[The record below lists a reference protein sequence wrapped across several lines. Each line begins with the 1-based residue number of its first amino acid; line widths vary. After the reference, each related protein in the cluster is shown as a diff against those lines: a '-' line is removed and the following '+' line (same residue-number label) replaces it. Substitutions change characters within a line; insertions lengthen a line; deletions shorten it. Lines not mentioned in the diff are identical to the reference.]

1 MSKWVL
7 LLSSALLVLSG
18 MPLAAGT
25 AARPAPSTTS
35 SLNDYG
41 RRFDE
46 LRSGRGPAGEALG
59 ESERLARMFDLLWEY
74 QLHLEPS
81 EATQFGYPGLN
92 DRWHDLSEE
101 ALARRKAMLPRIL
114 AAADSIRRA
123 RLGAQEKVDYDLLR
137 STLRDQIDGSR
148 FPSEYLA
155 IGPLDGLQQDVPQ
168 ILTWMPAATP
178 ADYNDI
184 LARLRGIPTLID
196 QTIALLRKG
205 LRAGVTPP
213 RITMRDVPDQV
224 ASLMPDDLDK
234 ADLLL
239 PFRKFPA
246 GFPDAER
253 RRLMDDS
260 ARVYR
265 SEVVPS
271 LGKLH
276 RFLIEVYIPGCRETV
291 GMNSLPDGKAWYAY
305 EVRHHT
311 TTDLTPQEIH
321 EIGRREVAR
330 IHKEMDALIART
342 SFKGTS
348 PEFLTYLRTNPNF
361 YFKSP
366 EDLVRAYRDL
376 AKRVDPELMKLFGRL
391 PRQTYGVAPIPAYAG
406 KSQTS
411 AYYEPGS
418 PEARR
423 PGYYYVNTYDLKS
436 RPMWE
441 MVALTL
447 HEAVPGHH
455 LQAALT
461 QELRIPPWRKYQL
474 NTAFLEGWALYA
486 ESLGDEMGLYEDPY
500 AKFGQLSYEMWR
512 AVRLVVDTG
521 IHSMGWSREQA
532 IAYCKEN
539 GFKADHDIVVEVD
552 RYLVWPGQALAY
564 KIGQMKIRALRTY
577 AEQQLGPS
585 FDIRAFHDEV
595 LDHGIVPL
603 GVLETNIRSWVE
615 SRRLEAA
622 GKQSLAPGQ

>member
-7 LLSSALLVLSG
+7 LLWSALFLAGLS
-18 MPLAAGT
+18 
-25 AARPAPSTTS
+25 RPAVAAPQAAPFF
-35 SLNDYG
+35 DEYG

-46 LRSGRGPAGEALG
+46 LRAGLGPAGEKLG
-59 ESERLARMFDLLWEY
+59 ESERLARMFDLLWDY
-74 QLHLEPS
+74 QLHLEPNK
-81 EATQFGYPGLN
+81 ATQFGYPGLN
-92 DRWHDLSEE
+92 DRWQDLSEE

-114 AAADSIRRA
+114 AAADSIQRA
-123 RLGAQEKVDYDLLR
+123 RLGAQEQVDYDLLR
-137 STLRDQIDGSR
+137 SALLDQIDGAR

-168 ILTWMPAATP
+168 YLTWMPAATP
-178 ADYNDI
+178 ADYDDI
-184 LARLRGIPTLID
+184 LARLRGIPALID
-196 QTIALLRKG
+196 QTIVLLRKG

-224 ASLMPDDLDK
+224 ASLMPDDLGK

-239 PFRKFPA
+239 AFRKFPA
-246 GFPDAER
+246 GFPESER

-260 ARVYR
+260 ARVYHR
-265 SEVVPS
+265 EVVPS
-271 LGKLH
+271 LRKLH
-276 RFLIEVYIPGCRETV
+276 RFLVEVYIPGCRETV
-291 GMNSLPDGKAWYAY
+291 GMRDLPDGAAWYAY

-330 IHKEMDALIART
+330 IRKEMEALIAHT
-342 SFKGTS
+342 KFQGTY
-348 PEFLTYLRTNPNF
+348 PEFLRYLNTNPDF
-361 YFKSP
+361 YFNRP

-391 PRQTYGVAPIPAYAG
+391 PRQTYGVAPMPTYAG

-418 PEARR
+418 PEAGR

-436 RPMWE
+436 RPTWE

-455 LQAALT
+455 LQAALI
-461 QELRIPPWRKYQL
+461 QEMRIAPWRKYQL

-512 AVRLVVDTG
+512 AIRLVVDTG
-521 IHSMGWSREQA
+521 IHSMGWTREQA
-532 IAYCKEN
+532 IAYCREN
-539 GFKADHDIVVEVD
+539 SSKVDHDIVVEVD

-577 AEQQLGPS
+577 AEQQLGPA

-595 LDHGIVPL
+595 LGHGIVPL
-603 GVLETNIRSWVE
+603 GVLENNIRSWVE
-615 SRRLEAA
+615 VRRLEAA

>member
-7 LLSSALLVLSG
+7 LLWSALF
-18 MPLAAGT
+18 LAGIS
-25 AARPAPSTTS
+25 RPAAAAPQAAPFF
-35 SLNDYG
+35 DEYG

-46 LRSGRGPAGEALG
+46 LRAGLGPAGEKLG
-59 ESERLARMFDLLWEY
+59 ESERLARMFDLLWDY
-74 QLHLEPS
+74 QLHLEPNK
-81 EATQFGYPGLN
+81 ATQFGYPGLN
-92 DRWHDLSEE
+92 DRWQDLSEE

-114 AAADSIRRA
+114 AAADSIQRA
-123 RLGAQEKVDYDLLR
+123 RLGAQEQVDYDLLR
-137 STLRDQIDGSR
+137 STLLDQIDGSR
-148 FPSEYLA
+148 FPAEYLA

-168 ILTWMPAATP
+168 YLTWMPAATP
-178 ADYNDI
+178 ADYDDI
-184 LARLRGIPTLID
+184 LARLRGIPALID
-196 QTIALLRKG
+196 QTIVLLRKG

-246 GFPDAER
+246 AFPDAER
-253 RRLMDDS
+253 RRLMAES
-260 ARVYR
+260 ARVYHR
-265 SEVVPS
+265 EVVPA
-271 LGKLH
+271 LRKLH
-276 RFLIEVYIPGCRETV
+276 RFLVEVYIPGCRETV
-291 GMNSLPDGKAWYAY
+291 GMRDLPDGAAWYAY

-321 EIGRREVAR
+321 EIGRREVVR
-330 IHKEMDALIART
+330 IRKEMEALIART
-342 SFKGTS
+342 KFQGTY
-348 PEFLTYLRTNPNF
+348 PEFLRYLNTNPDF
-361 YFKSP
+361 YFNRP

-391 PRQTYGVAPIPAYAG
+391 PRQTYGVAPMPAYAG

-418 PEARR
+418 PEAGR

-436 RPMWE
+436 RPNWE

-455 LQAALT
+455 LQAALI
-461 QELRIPPWRKYQL
+461 QEMQIAPWRKYQL

-512 AVRLVVDTG
+512 AIRLVVDTG
-521 IHSMGWSREQA
+521 IHSMGWTREQA
-532 IAYCKEN
+532 IAYCRESSSKV
-539 GFKADHDIVVEVD
+539 DHDIVVEVD

-577 AEQQLGPS
+577 AEQQLGAA

-595 LDHGIVPL
+595 LGHGIVPL
-603 GVLETNIRSWVE
+603 GVLENNIRGWVE
-615 SRRLEAA
+615 AKRLEAA
-622 GKQSLAPGQ
+622 GKQSLAPGR